1 MHRQEKQL
9 GLVQSVM
16 ACVLP
21 GRAGW
26 GWAGEAVG
34 GGVEAGCLLDQS
46 KADNEEV
53 NKRNGT

>member
-16 ACVLP
+16 CCVHP
-21 GRAGW
+21 GGA
-26 GWAGEAVG
+26 G
-34 GGVEAGCLLDQS
+34 GGERALRPGVVLLDQS

>member
-9 GLVQSVM
+9 GLVQS
-16 ACVLP
+16 ACCVHP
-21 GRAGW
+21 GRAG
-26 GWAGEAVG
+26 G
-34 GGVEAGCLLDQS
+34 GGPGVVLLYQS